1 MSQAEQLI
9 TASTNWTGGAWFNLA
24 NTDTDGRT
32 WNLIS
37 TASANS
43 EGAGKLLVR
52 DATGGGAVRMTFNTN
67 GNVGIGTT
75 GPNAKLHVAGGDV
88 AITTQS
94 NGVILRAT
102 DGPNCYRVTVNNAG
116 TLSTAAVTCP

>member
-1 MSQAEQLI
+1 M
-9 TASTNWTGGAWFNLA
+9 
-24 NTDTDGRT
+24 
-32 WNLIS
+32 
-37 TASANS
+37 
-43 EGAGKLLVR
+43 
-52 DATGGGAVRMTFNTN
+52 RMTFNTN

>member
-1 MSQAEQLI
+1 
-9 TASTNWTGGAWFNLA
+9 
-24 NTDTDGRT
+24 
-32 WNLIS
+32 
-37 TASANS
+37 
-43 EGAGKLLVR
+43 
-52 DATGGGAVRMTFNTN
+52 MTFNTN

-102 DGPNCYRVTVNNAG
+102 DGANCYRVTVNNAG